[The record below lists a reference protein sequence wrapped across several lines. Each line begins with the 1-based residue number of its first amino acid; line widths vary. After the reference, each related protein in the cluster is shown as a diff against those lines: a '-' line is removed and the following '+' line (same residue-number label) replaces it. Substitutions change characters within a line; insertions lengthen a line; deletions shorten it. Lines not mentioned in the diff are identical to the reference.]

1 MKGHKR
7 ELPIII
13 GLTSTQALSRF
24 TQNLLKSSLHS
35 GRFRPVKSF
44 SRPFNGPILAAKKTR
59 WRAFRWDSASDTTAS
74 IRITI
79 NSYQLSKSQQVP
91 SARCEARYSWWYFSF
106 ETKESILEHI
116 QLSRKLNFHLACI
129 FFLFHLHGFGY
140 KTSPS
145 SKTYNVY

>member
-44 SRPFNGPILAAKKTR
+44 SRPFNGPILAAKKQDGGR
-59 WRAFRWDSASDTTAS
+59 SDETLQVTLQLQFVLQS
-74 IRITI
+74 IVI
-79 NSYQLSKSQQVP
+79 N
-91 SARCEARYSWWYFSF
+91 
-106 ETKESILEHI
+106 
-116 QLSRKLNFHLACI
+116 
-129 FFLFHLHGFGY
+129 
-140 KTSPS
+140 
-145 SKTYNVY
+145 